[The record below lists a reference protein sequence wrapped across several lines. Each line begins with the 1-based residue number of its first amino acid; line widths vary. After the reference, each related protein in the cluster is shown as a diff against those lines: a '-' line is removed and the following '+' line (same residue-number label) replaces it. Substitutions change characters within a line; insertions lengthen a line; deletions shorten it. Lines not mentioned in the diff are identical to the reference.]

1 MKCSKPRGASRMM
14 VTARGG
20 WQGWWGWGGGEDD
33 GGGGDGDVIAI
44 HPGPFP
50 S

>member
-1 MKCSKPRGASRMM
+1 MM

-44 HPGPFP
+44 HLGPFP

>member
-1 MKCSKPRGASRMM
+1 MM